1 MPCLFLNVSHSND
14 VFCMVDTLS
23 GPSNPLTKVSKALA
37 AAGWVVEEEEED
49 DEDEDDD
56 DDEAGTIR
64 SISVMPLPNRT
75 VSITV
80 CF

>member
-1 MPCLFLNVSHSND
+1 
-14 VFCMVDTLS
+14 MVDTLS

-37 AAGWVVEEEEED
+37 AAGWVVEEE
-49 DEDEDDD
+49 DDD
-56 DDEAGTIR
+56 DDDDEEEEAGTIR
-64 SISVMPLPNRT
+64 SISVMSLPNRT